1 MKLFSNK
8 KRSVHE
14 GPYPMKLLKR
24 GPMPDLK
31 SIPKMEALSFRRPEQ
46 PNSIVNAMCEY
57 QAMLDAIRDGFIN
70 RAKAEIPNDKIE
82 RSNHFK
88 AFGYFSDAAVV
99 GICKLSKNNILDIP
113 IHNPDIAPLA
123 EALRTRQ
130 TKTLASGIDLIWPT

>member
-57 QAMLDAIRDGFIN
+57 QAMLDAIRDGH
-70 RAKAEIPNDKIE
+70 REWHQA
-82 RSNHFK
+82 
-88 AFGYFSDAAVV
+88 
-99 GICKLSKNNILDIP
+99 
-113 IHNPDIAPLA
+113 
-123 EALRTRQ
+123 
-130 TKTLASGIDLIWPT
+130 